1 MALDYGIR
9 QMLHPVGDLAP
20 SVYWRR
26 RILLL
31 AALLLAMISTYA
43 LFFRGGGNKA
53 PNANGAFRSTGG
65 STSGT
70 SSTGSSAAGSTTAGS
85 NPASSAAA
93 RPCQPSQLTVTAASD
108 AGSYPAGAK
117 PRVAIVV
124 TNRGPAPCVQDLAD
138 SQIELRVYNG
148 SARVWGSHDCQVQP
162 GTSVATLPVGQPIRR
177 AVEWS
182 GLSSRPG
189 CAGVRTRVGAGT
201 YTLYAYLAGHSG
213 KASRFSLA
221 G

>member
-1 MALDYGIR
+1 MALDYGNR
-9 QMLHPVGDLAP
+9 QMLHPVGELAP

-26 RILLL
+26 RILLV
-31 AALLLAMISTYA
+31 AALLLAVLSIYA
-43 LFFRGGGNKA
+43 IFFRGGGNQA
-53 PNANGAFRSTGG
+53 PRANRAFGSTGG
-65 STSGT
+65 STGVSG
-70 SSTGSSAAGSTTAGS
+70 STGPSSAGSTTAS
-85 NPASSAAA
+85 STAASSASAK
-93 RPCQPSQLTVTAASD
+93 PCQAGQLTVTAASD

-117 PRVAIVV
+117 PKVAIVV

-138 SQIELRVYNG
+138 AQIELRVYNG

-162 GTSVATLPVGQPIRR
+162 GTSLATLPIGQPIRR

>member
-1 MALDYGIR
+1 MALDYRNR
-9 QMLHPVGDLAP
+9 QMLHPVGELAP

-26 RILLL
+26 RILLF
-31 AALLLAMISTYA
+31 AALVLAVLSIYS
-43 LFFRGGGNKA
+43 LFFRGGGNQA
-53 PNANGAFRSTGG
+53 PKANGAFSSAGG
-65 STSGT
+65 SSGVA
-70 SSTGSSAAGSTTAGS
+70 SSPGPSAGSPTTGSGA
-85 NPASSAAA
+85 ASSAAA
-93 RPCQPSQLTVTAASD
+93 KPCQASQLVVTAASD

-117 PRVAIVV
+117 PKVAIVV

-162 GTSVATLPVGQPIRR
+162 GTSLATLPVGEPIRR

-182 GLSSRPG
+182 GLSSRPR

>member
-1 MALDYGIR
+1 
-9 QMLHPVGDLAP
+9 MLHPVGTLPP

-26 RILLL
+26 RLLL
-31 AALLLAMISTYA
+31 LVAALLAGLSSYA
-43 LFFRGGGNKA
+43 IFFRGGGNQA
-53 PNANGAFRSTGG
+53 PRSG
-65 STSGT
+65 SSFSSPAGSSSQPQPPASSDSTGT
-70 SSTGSSAAGSTTAGS
+70 SSSSV
-85 NPASSAAA
+85 ASSATSSSPASTKT
-93 RPCQPSQLTVTAASD
+93 CQPGQLTVAA
-108 AGSYPAGAK
+108 ATNAASYPAGAK
-117 PRVAIVV
+117 PQVAIVV

-148 SARVWGSHDCQVQP
+148 SARVWGSHDCQIQP
-162 GTSVATLPVGQPIRR
+162 GTSLATLPVGQQIRR

-201 YTLYAYLAGHSG
+201 YTLYAYLAGHAG
-213 KASRFSLA
+213 ATSRFSLA

>member
-1 MALDYGIR
+1 
-9 QMLHPVGDLAP
+9 MLHPVGDLAP

-31 AALLLAMISTYA
+31 AALLLAVLSSYA
-43 LFFRGGGNKA
+43 IFFRGGGNQA
-53 PNANGAFRSTGG
+53 PKANGAFTSPGG
-65 STSGT
+65 SSSGT
-70 SSTGSSAAGSTTAGS
+70 TTSSSSEPASSSAASSTAASTRPAGG
-85 NPASSAAA
+85 PKA
-93 RPCQPSQLTVTAASD
+93 CQPSQLAVTAASD
-108 AGSYPAGAK
+108 ATSYPAAAK
-117 PRVAIVV
+117 PKVAIVV

-138 SQIELRVYNG
+138 AQIELRVYNG

-162 GTSVATLPVGQPIRR
+162 GSSASTLPVGQPIRR

-189 CAGVRTRVGAGT
+189 CAGVRTRVAAGT
-201 YTLYAYLAGHSG
+201 YTLYAYLAGHQG
-213 KASRFSLA
+213 KTSSFSLA